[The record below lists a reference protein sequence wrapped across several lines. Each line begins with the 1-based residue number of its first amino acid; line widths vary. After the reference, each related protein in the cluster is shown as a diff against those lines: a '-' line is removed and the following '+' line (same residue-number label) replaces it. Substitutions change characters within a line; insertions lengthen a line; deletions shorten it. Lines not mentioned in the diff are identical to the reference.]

1 MLRVTGGLSE
11 SQPLY
16 RDSSA
21 QQKNFAGGQHGRVD
35 RAVLQA
41 IFSRAHRCEAL
52 AMVLLAHYPVTV
64 AHGTAL

>member
-1 MLRVTGGLSE
+1 MNIMIA
-11 SQPLY
+11 
-16 RDSSA
+16 SA

-52 AMVLLAHYPVTV
+52 AMVLLAHYPVAV
-64 AHGTAL
+64 AHATAEHRAYLE

>member
-1 MLRVTGGLSE
+1 MNIMIA
-11 SQPLY
+11 
-16 RDSSA
+16 SA

-41 IFSRAHRCEAL
+41 IFSRAHRCGAL
-52 AMVLLAHYPVTV
+52 AMVLLAHYPVAV